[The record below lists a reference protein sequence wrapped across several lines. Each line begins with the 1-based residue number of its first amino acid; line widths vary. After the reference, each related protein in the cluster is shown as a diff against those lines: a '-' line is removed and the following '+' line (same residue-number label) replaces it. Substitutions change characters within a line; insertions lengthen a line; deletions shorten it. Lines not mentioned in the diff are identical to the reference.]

1 VGCIAAPDYRGR
13 NLARQISQIS
23 RRDNP
28 GFSCND
34 MRRCVSS
41 AREKV
46 VEVGNAWRGQ
56 TNPSLGYR
64 RTMPRR
70 RKIRPS

>member
-1 VGCIAAPDYRGR
+1 VAIILDPRPDRLGKLNFIPLMIIA
-13 NLARQISQIS
+13 LAA
-23 RRDNP
+23 
-28 GFSCND
+28 
-34 MRRCVSS
+34 MLVL
-41 AREKV
+41 ALLL
-46 VEVGNAWRGQ
+46 WRGQ